1 MTNPLLVSTFF
12 KFPDEAQ
19 SSKITQKGLISQTL
33 RAKRPMIIFEKKFF
47 FEFWLCPKS
56 TLRPKGKVWAV
67 LGHFGSE
74 TEIFQKSFKKRI
86 RNSFASVQKSLEL
99 F

>member
-33 RAKRPMIIFEKKFF
+33 RAKRPMIIFENKT
-47 FEFWLCPKS
+47 FEFLLRPKS

-86 RNSFASVQKSLEL
+86 RNSFASVQKSLE
-99 F
+99 FF